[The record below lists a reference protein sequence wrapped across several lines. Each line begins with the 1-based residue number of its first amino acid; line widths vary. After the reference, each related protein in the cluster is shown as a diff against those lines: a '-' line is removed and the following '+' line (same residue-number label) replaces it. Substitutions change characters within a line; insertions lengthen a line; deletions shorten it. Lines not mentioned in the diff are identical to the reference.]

1 MLALIMLVALPLMM
15 VVVAAL
21 TVAAQV
27 VFTRLRRRCRKDC
40 RGQKQVSLHSSH
52 AFGRLN
58 ARRFGDEVTLRGLDY
73 ARVMEEEE
81 EVQPYA

>member
-1 MLALIMLVALPLMM
+1 MVKSRLACIQAM
-15 VVVAAL
+15 
-21 TVAAQV
+21 
-27 VFTRLRRRCRKDC
+27 RE
-40 RGQKQVSLHSSH
+40 LHL
-52 AFGRLN
+52 FGRLN